1 MTAARGGTAVTHEE
15 RRLEASRQRT
25 VQPHAVVLLG
35 GDAASARGPW
45 GCASGCPDHV
55 RWAARRPGG
64 ARRLTAFARVM
75 VCPRGEARR

>member
-45 GCASGCPDHV
+45 GVCQRLPRPRPLGGPTAWRRKAAHGV
-55 RWAARRPGG
+55 RPCDGLSQG
-64 ARRLTAFARVM
+64 
-75 VCPRGEARR
+75 